1 MDETISSPEP
11 IGRQRAIRVDVPTN
25 LDNIRV
31 ILLEPREPGN
41 IGSAARALKGMGL
54 SQLYLV
60 NPIPF
65 LEAKPTWYMAHG
77 ATDVIE
83 NCCVVETL
91 DDAVK
96 GVQFLVGTTHR
107 RRDPRLPPS
116 VSAREAAQEIAAISQ
131 HQQVGLLFGRE
142 DFGLSTSQIS
152 RCQLIASVPMAAKN
166 PSLNLA
172 QAVQVF
178 AYEVFLASADDI
190 PPSELEY
197 ADVNEIEAFYGRITT
212 LSTTDRCYALQSRLG
227 DLFEVA
233 AACVFADTVGAA
245 GHRHLGH
252 DFLDDTSLHHAAQP
266 SAHRSV
272 GYPFRR
278 TLRRGRPQHLTLISS
293 SSTIT
298 SYDLTRSRSSV

>member
-1 MDETISSPEP
+1 MTKQQNDVDETTSSIEP
-11 IGRQRAIRVDVPTN
+11 VGRQRAIRVDVPTN

-31 ILLEPREPGN
+31 ILFEPREPGN

-77 ATDVIE
+77 ATEVIE

-91 DDAVK
+91 EDALE
-96 GVQFLVGTTHR
+96 GVQFLIGTTHR

-116 VSAREAAQEIAAISQ
+116 VSAREAAQEISVISQ
-131 HQQVGLLFGRE
+131 RQQVGLLFGRE

-152 RCQLIASVPMAAKN
+152 SCQLIASVPMAAKN

-178 AYEVFLASADDI
+178 AYEVFLASAGDI
-190 PPSELEY
+190 PPAELAY
-197 ADVNEIEAFYGRITT
+197 ADVNQIEAFYGRITT
-212 LSTTDRCYALQSRLG
+212 LLQRIGVTPYNHDWETFLKSLRRVFSRTRLEQRDIATLDMIFSTTLRYITRLNRRLTDQSDTPSVEPSDEG
-227 DLFEVA
+227 DLN
-233 AACVFADTVGAA
+233 T
-245 GHRHLGH
+245 
-252 DFLDDTSLHHAAQP
+252 
-266 SAHRSV
+266 
-272 GYPFRR
+272 
-278 TLRRGRPQHLTLISS
+278 
-293 SSTIT
+293 
-298 SYDLTRSRSSV
+298 

>member
-1 MDETISSPEP
+1 MTKQHDNIDETNPSPEP
-11 IGRQRAIRVDVPTN
+11 VGRQRAIRVDVPTN

-31 ILLEPREPGN
+31 ILFEPREPGN

-91 DDAVK
+91 DDALE
-96 GVQFLVGTTHR
+96 GVPFLVGTTHR

-116 VSAREAAQEIAAISQ
+116 VSAREAAQEIASISQ
-131 HQQVGLLFGRE
+131 NQPVGLLFGRE

-178 AYEVFLASADDI
+178 AYEVFLASAGDI
-190 PPSELEY
+190 PPAELEY
-197 ADVNEIEAFYGRITT
+197 ADANEIEAFYGRITNLLQRIGVTPYNHDWETFLKSLRRVFSRTRLEQRDIAT
-212 LSTTDRCYALQSRLG
+212 LDMIFSTTLRYITRLNRRLTDQS
-227 DLFEVA
+227 
-233 AACVFADTVGAA
+233 DT
-245 GHRHLGH
+245 
-252 DFLDDTSLHHAAQP
+252 P
-266 SAHRSV
+266 SAEPSEED
-272 GYPFRR
+272 
-278 TLRRGRPQHLTLISS
+278 
-293 SSTIT
+293 
-298 SYDLTRSRSSV
+298 DLNT

>member
-1 MDETISSPEP
+1 MTKQHDDIDETNPSPEP
-11 IGRQRAIRVDVPTN
+11 VGRQRAIRVDVPTN

-31 ILLEPREPGN
+31 ILFEPREPGN

-91 DDAVK
+91 DDALE

-116 VSAREAAQEIAAISQ
+116 VSAREAAQEIASISQ
-131 HQQVGLLFGRE
+131 NQRVGLLFGRE

-178 AYEVFLASADDI
+178 AYEVFLASAGDI
-190 PPSELEY
+190 PPAELEY
-197 ADVNEIEAFYGRITT
+197 ADANEIEAFYGRITNLLQRIGVTPYNHDWETFLKSLRRVFSRTRLEQRDIAT
-212 LSTTDRCYALQSRLG
+212 LDMIFSTTLRYITRLNRRLTDQSDTPSADPSEEG
-227 DLFEVA
+227 DLN
-233 AACVFADTVGAA
+233 T
-245 GHRHLGH
+245 
-252 DFLDDTSLHHAAQP
+252 
-266 SAHRSV
+266 
-272 GYPFRR
+272 
-278 TLRRGRPQHLTLISS
+278 
-293 SSTIT
+293 
-298 SYDLTRSRSSV
+298 

>member
-1 MDETISSPEP
+1 MTKQHDDIDETASSPEP

-31 ILLEPREPGN
+31 ILSEPREPGN

-91 DDAVK
+91 DDAVE

-131 HQQVGLLFGRE
+131 RQQVGLLFGRE

-178 AYEVFLASADDI
+178 AYEVFLASAGDI
-190 PPSELEY
+190 PPAELEY
-197 ADVNEIEAFYGRITT
+197 ADVNEIEAFYGRITNLLQRIGVTPYNHDWETFLKSLRRVFSRTRLEQRDIAT
-212 LSTTDRCYALQSRLG
+212 LDMIFSTTLRYITRLNRRLTDQSDTPSVEPSDED
-227 DLFEVA
+227 DLN
-233 AACVFADTVGAA
+233 T
-245 GHRHLGH
+245 
-252 DFLDDTSLHHAAQP
+252 
-266 SAHRSV
+266 
-272 GYPFRR
+272 
-278 TLRRGRPQHLTLISS
+278 
-293 SSTIT
+293 
-298 SYDLTRSRSSV
+298 

>member
-1 MDETISSPEP
+1 MTTDQNDTDETNPSPES

-31 ILLEPREPGN
+31 ILFEPREPGN

-91 DDAVK
+91 DDALE

-116 VSAREAAQEIAAISQ
+116 VSAREAAQEIASISQ

-178 AYEVFLASADDI
+178 AYEVFLASAGEI
-190 PPSELEY
+190 PPAELEY

-212 LSTTDRCYALQSRLG
+212 LLQRIGVTPYNHDWETFLKSLRRVFSRTRLEQRDINTLDMIFSTTLRYITRLNRRLEDQSK
-227 DLFEVA
+227 
-233 AACVFADTVGAA
+233 
-245 GHRHLGH
+245 
-252 DFLDDTSLHHAAQP
+252 
-266 SAHRSV
+266 
-272 GYPFRR
+272 
-278 TLRRGRPQHLTLISS
+278 
-293 SSTIT
+293 
-298 SYDLTRSRSSV
+298 

>member
-1 MDETISSPEP
+1 MTKHQNDMDETNPNPEP

-31 ILLEPREPGN
+31 ILFEPREPGN

-91 DDAVK
+91 DDAVED
-96 GVQFLVGTTHR
+96 VQFLVGTTHR

-116 VSAREAAQEIAAISQ
+116 VSAREAGQEIASISQ
-131 HQQVGLLFGRE
+131 RQQVGLLFGRE

-178 AYEVFLASADDI
+178 AYEVFLASAGDI
-190 PPSELEY
+190 PPAELEY

-212 LSTTDRCYALQSRLG
+212 LLQRIGVTPYNHDWETFLKSLRRVFSRTRLEQRDINTLDMIFSTTLRYITRLNRRLTDQS
-227 DLFEVA
+227 
-233 AACVFADTVGAA
+233 DT
-245 GHRHLGH
+245 
-252 DFLDDTSLHHAAQP
+252 P
-266 SAHRSV
+266 SAEPSDED
-272 GYPFRR
+272 
-278 TLRRGRPQHLTLISS
+278 
-293 SSTIT
+293 
-298 SYDLTRSRSSV
+298 DLNT

>member
-1 MDETISSPEP
+1 MKKQQSDIDETTPSPEP
-11 IGRQRAIRVDVPTN
+11 IGRQRAIRIDVPTN

-31 ILLEPREPGN
+31 ILFEPREPGN

-60 NPIPF
+60 NPVPF

-91 DDAVK
+91 DDALE

-116 VSAREAAQEIAAISQ
+116 VSAREAAQEIATISQ

-178 AYEVFLASADDI
+178 AYEAFLASAGDI
-190 PPSELEY
+190 PPAELEH
-197 ADVNEIEAFYGRITT
+197 ADVNEIEAFYGRITNLLQRIGVTPYNHDWETFLKSLRRVFSRTRLEQRDIAT
-212 LSTTDRCYALQSRLG
+212 LDMIFSTTLRYITRLNRRLTDQSDTPAAEPSEEG
-227 DLFEVA
+227 DLN
-233 AACVFADTVGAA
+233 T
-245 GHRHLGH
+245 
-252 DFLDDTSLHHAAQP
+252 
-266 SAHRSV
+266 
-272 GYPFRR
+272 
-278 TLRRGRPQHLTLISS
+278 
-293 SSTIT
+293 
-298 SYDLTRSRSSV
+298 

>member
-1 MDETISSPEP
+1 MTKHQNDIDETTPSPEP

-60 NPIPF
+60 NPVPF

-91 DDAVK
+91 EDALE
-96 GVQFLVGTTHR
+96 GIQFLVGTTHR
-107 RRDPRLPPS
+107 RRSPRLPPS
-116 VSAREAAQEIAAISQ
+116 VSAREAAQEIASISQ
-131 HQQVGLLFGRE
+131 NQRVGLLFGRE

-152 RCQLIASVPMAAKN
+152 RCQLIASVPMASKN

-178 AYEVFLASADDI
+178 AYEVFLASAGDI
-190 PPSELEY
+190 PPAELEC

-212 LSTTDRCYALQSRLG
+212 LLQQIDVTPYNHDWETYLKSLRRVFSRTRLEERDIATLDMIFSTTLRYITRLNRRLEDQSDPFSVEPSG
-227 DLFEVA
+227 EDDL
-233 AACVFADTVGAA
+233 
-245 GHRHLGH
+245 
-252 DFLDDTSLHHAAQP
+252 
-266 SAHRSV
+266 
-272 GYPFRR
+272 
-278 TLRRGRPQHLTLISS
+278 
-293 SSTIT
+293 ST
-298 SYDLTRSRSSV
+298 

>member
-1 MDETISSPEP
+1 MTKQQNDMNETTPSPEP

-31 ILLEPREPGN
+31 ILSEPREPGN

-60 NPIPF
+60 NPIQF

-83 NCCVVETL
+83 SCRVVETL
-91 DDAVK
+91 EDALE

-116 VSAREAAQEIAAISQ
+116 VSVREAAQEIASISQ
-131 HQQVGLLFGRE
+131 DQQVGLLFGRE

-172 QAVQVF
+172 QAVQIF
-178 AYEVFLASADDI
+178 AYEVFLASAGDI
-190 PPSELEY
+190 PPAELEY

-212 LSTTDRCYALQSRLG
+212 LLQQIGVTPYNHDWETFLKSLRRVFSRTRLEQRDIATLDMIFSTTLRYITRLNRQLEDQLDSHSVDPSDED
-227 DLFEVA
+227 DL
-233 AACVFADTVGAA
+233 
-245 GHRHLGH
+245 
-252 DFLDDTSLHHAAQP
+252 
-266 SAHRSV
+266 
-272 GYPFRR
+272 
-278 TLRRGRPQHLTLISS
+278 
-293 SSTIT
+293 ST
-298 SYDLTRSRSSV
+298 

>member
-1 MDETISSPEP
+1 MAKQQNDMDETTSSPEP

-25 LDNIRV
+25 LDNIRA
-31 ILLEPREPGN
+31 ILFEPREPGN

-91 DDAVK
+91 DDALE

-116 VSAREAAQEIAAISQ
+116 VSAREAAQEIATVSQ
-131 HQQVGLLFGRE
+131 RQQVGLLFGRE

-178 AYEVFLASADDI
+178 AYEVFLASAGDI
-190 PPSELEY
+190 PPAELEY
-197 ADVNEIEAFYGRITT
+197 ADANEIEAFYGRITNLLQRIGVTPYNHDWETFLKSLRRVFSRTRLEQRDIAT
-212 LSTTDRCYALQSRLG
+212 LDMIFSTTLRHITRLNRRIENRSDTPAAEPSEEG
-227 DLFEVA
+227 DLN
-233 AACVFADTVGAA
+233 T
-245 GHRHLGH
+245 
-252 DFLDDTSLHHAAQP
+252 
-266 SAHRSV
+266 
-272 GYPFRR
+272 
-278 TLRRGRPQHLTLISS
+278 
-293 SSTIT
+293 
-298 SYDLTRSRSSV
+298 

>member
-1 MDETISSPEP
+1 MTKQHDDIDETTPNPEP

-31 ILLEPREPGN
+31 ILFEPREPGN

-77 ATDVIE
+77 ATDIIE

-91 DDAVK
+91 DDALE

-178 AYEVFLASADDI
+178 AYEVFLTSAGDI
-190 PPSELEY
+190 PPAELEY

-212 LSTTDRCYALQSRLG
+212 LLQRIGVTPYNHDWETFLKSLRRVFSRTRLEQRDINTLDMIFSTTLRYITRLNRRLSDRSN
-227 DLFEVA
+227 
-233 AACVFADTVGAA
+233 T
-245 GHRHLGH
+245 
-252 DFLDDTSLHHAAQP
+252 
-266 SAHRSV
+266 RSV
-272 GYPFRR
+272 D
-278 TLRRGRPQHLTLISS
+278 HSDED
-293 SSTIT
+293 
-298 SYDLTRSRSSV
+298 DLNT

>member
-1 MDETISSPEP
+1 MNGLSMTKHQHDTDEITPSPEP

-31 ILLEPREPGN
+31 ILSEPREPGN

-60 NPIPF
+60 NPVPF

-91 DDAVK
+91 EDALE

-116 VSAREAAQEIAAISQ
+116 VSAREAAQEIATISQ
-131 HQQVGLLFGRE
+131 RQQVGLLFGRE

-178 AYEVFLASADDI
+178 AYEVFLASAGDI
-190 PPSELEY
+190 PPAELEH

-212 LSTTDRCYALQSRLG
+212 LLQRIDVTPYNHDWETYLKSLRRVFSRTRLEERDIATLDMIFSTTLRYITRLNRRLEDQS
-227 DLFEVA
+227 D
-233 AACVFADTVGAA
+233 
-245 GHRHLGH
+245 
-252 DFLDDTSLHHAAQP
+252 P
-266 SAHRSV
+266 
-272 GYPFRR
+272 
-278 TLRRGRPQHLTLISS
+278 
-293 SSTIT
+293 
-298 SYDLTRSRSSV
+298 SSVEPSGEDDLST

>member
-1 MDETISSPEP
+1 MTEREDNIDDTNPTPEP

-25 LDNIRV
+25 LDKVRV

-60 NPIPF
+60 NPVPF

-83 NCCVVETL
+83 NCCVVDTL
-91 DDAVK
+91 EDALE

-131 HQQVGLLFGRE
+131 HQEVGLLFGRE

-178 AYEVFLASADDI
+178 AYEVFLASAGDI
-190 PPSELEY
+190 PPPELEY

-212 LSTTDRCYALQSRLG
+212 LLQRIGVTPYNHDWETFLKSLRRVFSRTRLEERDIATLDMIFSTTLRYITRLNRQLEDRSDPPPADPSDED
-227 DLFEVA
+227 DLN
-233 AACVFADTVGAA
+233 T
-245 GHRHLGH
+245 
-252 DFLDDTSLHHAAQP
+252 
-266 SAHRSV
+266 
-272 GYPFRR
+272 
-278 TLRRGRPQHLTLISS
+278 
-293 SSTIT
+293 
-298 SYDLTRSRSSV
+298 

>member
-1 MDETISSPEP
+1 MTKQHDDIDETTATPEP
-11 IGRQRAIRVDVPTN
+11 IGRQRAIRVDVPPN

-31 ILLEPREPGN
+31 ILFEPREPGN

-77 ATDVIE
+77 ATDIIE

-91 DDAVK
+91 DDALE
-96 GVQFLVGTTHR
+96 GIQFLIGTTHR
-107 RRDPRLPPS
+107 RRDSRLPPS
-116 VSAREAAQEIAAISQ
+116 VSAREAAQEIATISQ
-131 HQQVGLLFGRE
+131 RQQVGLLFGRE

-178 AYEVFLASADDI
+178 AYEVFLASAGDI
-190 PPSELEY
+190 PPAELEY
-197 ADVNEIEAFYGRITT
+197 ADVNEIEAFYGRITNLLQRIGVTPYNHDWETFLKSLRRVFSRTRLEQRDIAT
-212 LSTTDRCYALQSRLG
+212 LDMIFSTTLRYITRLNRRIENQSDTPAAEPSDED
-227 DLFEVA
+227 DLN
-233 AACVFADTVGAA
+233 T
-245 GHRHLGH
+245 
-252 DFLDDTSLHHAAQP
+252 
-266 SAHRSV
+266 
-272 GYPFRR
+272 
-278 TLRRGRPQHLTLISS
+278 
-293 SSTIT
+293 
-298 SYDLTRSRSSV
+298 

>member
-1 MDETISSPEP
+1 MKKQQSDIDETTPSPEP

-31 ILLEPREPGN
+31 ILFEPREPGN

-83 NCCVVETL
+83 NCRVVETL
-91 DDAVK
+91 DDALE

-116 VSAREAAQEIAAISQ
+116 VSAREAAQEIATISQ

-190 PPSELEY
+190 PPAELEY
-197 ADVNEIEAFYGRITT
+197 ADVNEIEAFYGRITNLLQRIGVTPYNHDWETFLKSLRRVFSRTRLEQRDIAT
-212 LSTTDRCYALQSRLG
+212 LDMIFSTTLRYIMRLNRRLTDQSDTPAAEPSEEG
-227 DLFEVA
+227 DLN
-233 AACVFADTVGAA
+233 T
-245 GHRHLGH
+245 
-252 DFLDDTSLHHAAQP
+252 
-266 SAHRSV
+266 
-272 GYPFRR
+272 
-278 TLRRGRPQHLTLISS
+278 
-293 SSTIT
+293 
-298 SYDLTRSRSSV
+298 

>member
-1 MDETISSPEP
+1 MTKDQNDTDETNPSPEP

-25 LDNIRV
+25 LDNIRA
-31 ILLEPREPGN
+31 ILFEPREPGN

-91 DDAVK
+91 DDALE

-131 HQQVGLLFGRE
+131 RQQVGLLFGRE

-178 AYEVFLASADDI
+178 AYEVFLASAGDI
-190 PPSELEY
+190 LPAELEY
-197 ADVNEIEAFYGRITT
+197 ADVNEIEAFYGRITNLLQRIGVTPYNHDWETFLKSLRRVFSRTRLEQRDIAT
-212 LSTTDRCYALQSRLG
+212 LDMIFSTTLRYITRLNRRIENQSDTPAAEPSEEG
-227 DLFEVA
+227 DLN
-233 AACVFADTVGAA
+233 T
-245 GHRHLGH
+245 
-252 DFLDDTSLHHAAQP
+252 
-266 SAHRSV
+266 
-272 GYPFRR
+272 
-278 TLRRGRPQHLTLISS
+278 
-293 SSTIT
+293 
-298 SYDLTRSRSSV
+298 

>member
-1 MDETISSPEP
+1 MTKQHDDIDETNPSPEP
-11 IGRQRAIRVDVPTN
+11 VGRQRAIRVDVPTN

-31 ILLEPREPGN
+31 ILFEPREPGN

-91 DDAVK
+91 DDALE

-116 VSAREAAQEIAAISQ
+116 VSAREAAQEIASISQ
-131 HQQVGLLFGRE
+131 NQQVGLLFGRE

-178 AYEVFLASADDI
+178 AYEVFLASAGDI

-197 ADVNEIEAFYGRITT
+197 ADANEIEAFYGRITNLLQRIGVTPYNHDWETFLKSLRRVFSRTRLEQRDIAT
-212 LSTTDRCYALQSRLG
+212 LDMIFSTTLRYITRLNRRIENQSDTHAAEPSEEG
-227 DLFEVA
+227 DLN
-233 AACVFADTVGAA
+233 T
-245 GHRHLGH
+245 
-252 DFLDDTSLHHAAQP
+252 
-266 SAHRSV
+266 
-272 GYPFRR
+272 
-278 TLRRGRPQHLTLISS
+278 
-293 SSTIT
+293 
-298 SYDLTRSRSSV
+298 

>member
-1 MDETISSPEP
+1 MTKHQNDMDETNPSPEP

-31 ILLEPREPGN
+31 ILFEPREPGN

-83 NCCVVETL
+83 NCRVVETL
-91 DDAVK
+91 DDALE
-96 GVQFLVGTTHR
+96 GIQFLVGTTHR
-107 RRDPRLPPS
+107 RRDPRLPSS
-116 VSAREAAQEIAAISQ
+116 VSAREAAQEIATISQ

-152 RCQLIASVPMAAKN
+152 CCQLIASVPMAAKN

-178 AYEVFLASADDI
+178 AYEVFLASAGDI

-197 ADVNEIEAFYGRITT
+197 ADVNEIEAFYGRITNLLQRIGVTPYNHDWETFLKSLRRVFSRTRLEQRDIAT
-212 LSTTDRCYALQSRLG
+212 LDMIFSTTLRYITRLNCRIEDQSDTPATEPSDED
-227 DLFEVA
+227 DLN
-233 AACVFADTVGAA
+233 T
-245 GHRHLGH
+245 
-252 DFLDDTSLHHAAQP
+252 
-266 SAHRSV
+266 
-272 GYPFRR
+272 
-278 TLRRGRPQHLTLISS
+278 
-293 SSTIT
+293 
-298 SYDLTRSRSSV
+298 

>member
-1 MDETISSPEP
+1 MTKQHDDIDETNPSPEP
-11 IGRQRAIRVDVPTN
+11 VGRQRAIRVDVPTN

-31 ILLEPREPGN
+31 ILFEPREPGN

-91 DDAVK
+91 DDAVE

-116 VSAREAAQEIAAISQ
+116 VSAREAAQEIATISQ

-152 RCQLIASVPMAAKN
+152 RCQLIASIPMAAKN

-178 AYEVFLASADDI
+178 AYEVFLASAGDI
-190 PPSELEY
+190 PPAELEY

-212 LSTTDRCYALQSRLG
+212 LLQRIDVTPYNHDWETYLKSLRRVFSRTRLEQRDIATLDMIFSTTLRYITRLNRRIENQSDTHAAEPSEEG
-227 DLFEVA
+227 DLN
-233 AACVFADTVGAA
+233 T
-245 GHRHLGH
+245 
-252 DFLDDTSLHHAAQP
+252 
-266 SAHRSV
+266 
-272 GYPFRR
+272 
-278 TLRRGRPQHLTLISS
+278 
-293 SSTIT
+293 
-298 SYDLTRSRSSV
+298 

>member
-1 MDETISSPEP
+1 MTKQQDNIDETNPSPEP

-60 NPIPF
+60 NPVPF

-91 DDAVK
+91 DDALE
-96 GVQFLVGTTHR
+96 GIQFLVGTTHR

-116 VSAREAAQEIAAISQ
+116 VSAREAAQEIASISQ
-131 HQQVGLLFGRE
+131 GQEVALLFGRE

-190 PPSELEY
+190 PPPELEY

-212 LSTTDRCYALQSRLG
+212 LLQRIGVTPYNHDWETFLKSLRRVFSRTRLEERDIATLDMIFSTTLRYITRLNRQLEDRS
-227 DLFEVA
+227 
-233 AACVFADTVGAA
+233 DTAPP
-245 GHRHLGH
+245 
-252 DFLDDTSLHHAAQP
+252 D
-266 SAHRSV
+266 RSEEDELN
-272 GYPFRR
+272 
-278 TLRRGRPQHLTLISS
+278 T
-293 SSTIT
+293 
-298 SYDLTRSRSSV
+298 